1 MDLKHYRQEYELKIL
16 TEESVNPSP
25 FEQFAEWFEEAREYE
40 ILEPNAMSLCTVD
53 AEGQPSVRTVLLK
66 YFDETGFVF
75 FTNHGSK
82 KADDIAT
89 NPRVAVLFPWLK
101 LQRQVRIEGVAE
113 KVSLLE
119 ASKYFASRPRGSQ
132 LGAWVSD
139 QSQVVS
145 NRQLLQEKFKQLK
158 DRFMGKDVPMPKMW
172 GGYRIVP
179 HQFEFW
185 QGGEYRLHDRLQ
197 FSLNDQRE
205 WIIKRLMP

>member
-1 MDLKHYRQEYELKIL
+1 MDLKHYRREYKLEVL
-16 TEESVNPSP
+16 TEDSVDKNP
-25 FEQFAEWFEEAREYE
+25 FLQFTTWFEEARKYDL
-40 ILEPNAMSLCTVD
+40 LEPNAMSLSTVD
-53 AEGQPSVRTVLLK
+53 ADGQPSSRTVLLK

-82 KADDIAT
+82 KADDIKT
-89 NPRVAVLFPWLK
+89 NPKVAVLFPWLA
-101 LQRQVRIEGVAE
+101 LQRQVRISGVAE
-113 KVSLLE
+113 KVSFLE

-158 DRFMGKDVPMPKMW
+158 NRFLDNDVPMPKMW

-185 QGGEYRLHDRLQ
+185 QGGENRIHDRLQ
-197 FSLNDQRE
+197 YNLQEDKN
-205 WIIKRLMP
+205 WNIVRLMP